1 MISISRL
8 AAAGVPL
15 VYLFYLPVQSILLPD
30 FPQRS
35 IEIAALVIYL
45 AVGIPTLLAFSGL
58 RIPIWL
64 ALINLL
70 AAVILPAL
78 IVLQR
83 EVIQDDRVGA
93 WVVMG
98 TAVLLTTIAVRQQ
111 PRLAILG
118 LASLVTQIVLDHGAI
133 AFIKDGLVGAIVFVL
148 AGLGVSRGIRRANEE
163 AEKYLS
169 QQTKSLAAIAALEA
183 AQSARQERLQEVLR
197 QAIPMLTKISSA
209 TETMDPATRNEAKLL
224 ELTLRDEMRGRAL
237 MLPKLKVEVARLRG
251 LGVEV
256 AVLDEGGMDDLDLA
270 AKEQIL
276 QQAIDC
282 LQVVTGGRVT
292 IRSPRNESFRL
303 TVVATIPGQA
313 APVVNKRF

>member
-1 MISISRL
+1 MISIRRW
-8 AAAGVPL
+8 AAAGIPL
-15 VYLFYLPVQSILLPD
+15 VYLLYLPVQSILLPN
-30 FPQRS
+30 FPMRS

-83 EVIQDDRVGA
+83 DVIQDERVGA

-98 TAVLLTTIAVRQQ
+98 TAVLLTATAVRQH
-111 PRLAILG
+111 PRLAVLG
-118 LASLVTQIVLDHGAI
+118 LASLI
-133 AFIKDGLVGAIVFVL
+133 AQMVINYGSVSFISDGLVGAIVFVL
-148 AGLGVSRGIRRANEE
+148 AGLGVSRGIRRANDE
-163 AEKYLS
+163 AEKYLT
-169 QQTKSLAAIAALEA
+169 QQTKSLAAIASLEA

-197 QAIPMLTKISSA
+197 QAIPTLTKISSA
-209 TETMDPATRNEAKLL
+209 NETMDPATRNEAKLL

-237 MLPKLKVEVARLRG
+237 MLPPLKIEVARLRG

-256 AVLDEGGMDDLDLA
+256 AVLDEGGLDDLDLA
-270 AKEQIL
+270 AKEQML
-276 QQAIDC
+276 QQAIDS

-303 TVVATIPGQA
+303 TVVATMPGQA